1 MVQNVTD
8 VKKFDMNRRIYLP
21 RWVEE
26 ELGLQ
31 AGESYVT
38 FVQEGNS
45 ICIKKVAITIA

>member
-38 FVQEGNS
+38 FVQEGAS